1 MRIHADP
8 DPAVF
13 LNAVLDPDPG
23 PGPGPAQP
31 NLKKKKHQEFVY
43 VVKNI
48 KDCSKVRNNG
58 ACANLHLNN
67 FINLHLLAIDLHF
80 FSFS

>member
-31 NLKKKKHQEFVY
+31 NLKKKKTSRVCLSCKKH
-43 VVKNI
+43 KRLL
-48 KDCSKVRNNG
+48 KSKKQWSL
-58 ACANLHLNN
+58 CKFTLK
-67 FINLHLLAIDLHF
+67 
-80 FSFS
+80 